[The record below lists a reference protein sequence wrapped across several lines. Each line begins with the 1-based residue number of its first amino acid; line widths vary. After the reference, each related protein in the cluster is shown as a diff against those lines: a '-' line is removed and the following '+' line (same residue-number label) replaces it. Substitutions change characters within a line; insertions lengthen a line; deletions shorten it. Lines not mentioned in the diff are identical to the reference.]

1 MVRAFMKQ
9 RGQVTV
15 EVAVLFGF
23 VVAGLVA
30 LALYLQRSVQGG
42 LRSNADSLGGQFSSN
57 EGWGSFSRSSSRED
71 KETIR
76 SAQTSK
82 ACQGLGGVA
91 LPDCDPG
98 LEPDAYDD
106 PTKVPLPE

>member
-42 LRSNADSLGGQFSSN
+42 LRSNADSLGGQFSSG
-57 EGWGSFSRSSSRED
+57 EAWTSYTRSASVED
-71 KETIR
+71 GKAIR
-76 SAQTSK
+76 SAQYSK
-82 ACQGLGGVA
+82 ACQGVGGTA
-91 LPDCDPG
+91 NPGCDPG
-98 LEPDAYDD
+98 ALNASAPD
-106 PTKVPLPE
+106 PNNVPIP